1 MRGTTPFVSALVL
14 FIGSEALLVYFGYV
28 KLYLVLFIP
37 VFVSTSPIAFAPLL
51 FFIIPLLYPFF
62 GFRKSKSNEYSE
74 FSYQRAD
81 EHLEK
86 GNTKFGGIV
95 MIGPIP
101 IVFGKGISGKVLA
114 VLAIIMLILIIAWFV
129 LSK

>member
-1 MRGTTPFVSALVL
+1 MRGTAPFAIAVVL
-14 FIGSEALLVYFGYV
+14 FIGSEALFVYLGYV

-51 FFIIPLLYPFF
+51 FFIIPLIYPFI
-62 GFRKSKSNEYSE
+62 GFRKNNSREYSE
-74 FSYQRAD
+74 FSYQKAD
-81 EHLEK
+81 KQPEK
-86 GNTKFGGIV
+86 RDTKFGGIV

-101 IVFGKGISGKVLA
+101 IVFGKGISCKVLA

>member
-1 MRGTTPFVSALVL
+1 MRGTTPFASALVL
-14 FIGSEALLVYFGYV
+14 FIGSEALLVYLGYV

-37 VFVSTSPIAFAPLL
+37 VFVSTSPIAFVPLL
-51 FFIIPLLYPFF
+51 FFIIPLLYPFI
-62 GFRKSKSNEYSE
+62 GFRKSNSHEYSE
-74 FSYQRAD
+74 FSYQGAD
-81 EHLEK
+81 EHPEK
-86 GNTKFGGIV
+86 RDTKFGGIV